1 MWIAVGVALVVFTAL
16 AVASR
21 FMTRADT
28 PAETPP
34 EAPPENP
41 YERLRAQ
48 ALTVDAAKVGIE
60 PVEGRAWGVVMDLHV
75 GDATA
80 TVVSFADGTASI
92 YLSNGGGFIGGHQ
105 HERIR
110 VAATTFVDAATAALS
125 MMRPSTAHPLPTEGY
140 VTFYARTASI
150 TLAAEADEQ
159 KLQSAPSGPLAALF
173 AAGHG
178 VIAEYRQ
185 VAPAP

>member
-1 MWIAVGVALVVFTAL
+1 VWIAAAVGLAVLAAL

-21 FMTRADT
+21 FMTRTDS
-28 PAETPP
+28 PS
-34 EAPPENP
+34 EAPSENP
-41 YERLRAQ
+41 YARLREQ
-48 ALTVDAAKVGIE
+48 ALTVEASKVGLE
-60 PVEGRAWGVVMDLHV
+60 PVEGSAWGVIMDLHV

-105 HERIR
+105 HEQIR
-110 VAATTFVDAATAALS
+110 GAAKTFVDAATAALP
-125 MMRPSTAHPLPTEGY
+125 MMRPSTAHPLPPAGY

-150 TLAAEADEQ
+150 TLAAEADEK

-185 VAPAP
+185 VAPTP